1 MIEKYEIYLG
11 WDGLKIGIIMWYL
24 FLNKFKLNI
33 FFDSYNLQIESWKS
47 ISVNL
52 NILVSSN

>member
-24 FLNKFKLNI
+24 FLKKFKLNI